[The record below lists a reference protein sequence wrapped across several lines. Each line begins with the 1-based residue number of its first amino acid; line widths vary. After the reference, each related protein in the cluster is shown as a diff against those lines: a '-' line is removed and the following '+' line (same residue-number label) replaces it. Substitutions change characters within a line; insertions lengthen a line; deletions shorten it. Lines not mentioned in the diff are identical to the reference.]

1 VSGVPTTGRSLV
13 QLAVGPAEHGVT
25 AAALAQWEVLRHD
38 PGTVL
43 VRTPAQP
50 GVDGLATALRGVPA
64 GVVHAHVTDRL
75 FGRSPEEAADVL
87 VEFAAGRDLVV
98 SLHDL
103 PQTSDGAR
111 NLPRRSLAYRRVAE
125 AARHVVVASRHEE
138 RLLRACGADVPC
150 TVVPLPVPD
159 LAHAPA
165 EDRAAPLR
173 TVAVLGYL
181 YPGKGHEQVLA
192 ALDALPPGVGLTA
205 VGRPSEGHEDL
216 VAALQAR
223 ARAVGRTCEVT
234 GYVPDADLPAVLRS
248 PVLPVAPHEHLSAS
262 GSINAWTGAGRR
274 PLVPRSDYV
283 TELEDRTPGAL
294 WVYDGPDGLGAALAR
309 AWAQPDLTWATP
321 GTVPGPTVADTVD
334 LLRGVLSGV
343 PA

>member
-1 VSGVPTTGRSLV
+1 MSPSPARAVV
-13 QLAVGPAEHGVT
+13 QLVVGPAEHGVA
-25 AAALAQWEVLRHD
+25 AAALAQWDVLRHEV
-38 PGTVL
+38 GTHL
-43 VRTPAQP
+43 VRAPARP
-50 GVDGLATALRGVPA
+50 GADGLAAALAGAPA
-64 GVVHAHVTDRL
+64 GVVHVHVTDRL
-75 FGRSPEEAADVL
+75 LGRSPEEAADVL
-87 VEFAAGRDLVV
+87 VALAAGRDLVV

-103 PQTSDGAR
+103 PQVSDGAR
-111 NLPRRSLAYRRVAE
+111 NLPRRSAAYRRVAQ

-138 RLLRACGADVPC
+138 RLLRACGADVAC

-159 LAHAPA
+159 LTGTPAAAPGT
-165 EDRAAPLR
+165 PLR

-205 VGRPSEGHEDL
+205 VGRPSDGHEDL
-216 VAALQAR
+216 LASLAAQ

-234 GYVPDADLPAVLRS
+234 GYVPDADLPALLRS

-283 TELEDRTPGAL
+283 TELEDRSPGAL
-294 WVYDGPDGLGAALAR
+294 LVYEPGGLADALAR
-309 AWAQPDLTWATP
+309 AWAQPDLTWARP
-321 GTVPGPTVADTVD
+321 GTAPGPTVADTVA
-334 LLRGVLSGV
+334 LLRPVLAGV